1 MPLIRTTIEPTREI
15 DVSDAE
21 FTDHRRRGTLLEN
34 TRAKTDE
41 GLIAAALRQTGAVV
55 DAPAPAPAPTPAAKP
70 RRARASRRRGST
82 AAAATAPATSPDGG
96 AAPPP
101 DAGARADDNPGTT
114 DNAPSGQ
121 SEES

>member
-55 DAPAPAPAPTPAAKP
+55 DDPAPASAPTPAAKP

-82 AAAATAPATSPDGG
+82 A
-96 AAPPP
+96 
-101 DAGARADDNPGTT
+101 DNPGTT